1 MKEKALIPAGFASE
15 SNNGS
20 VTSAGIQEFMSK
32 QSDGGSA
39 VPSLEGEAVDL
50 DNALEKLDLQL
61 EEGTSAALISQKTVG
76 STMAP
81 GSSSF
86 HGSRT
91 ASNSFAMSSPSPPR
105 KPSGLRR
112 DGGRKSMSERKIRKG
127 SRRR

>member
-1 MKEKALIPAGFASE
+1 MKEKALIPARFVSE
-15 SNNGS
+15 SNDGL
-20 VTSAGIQEFMSK
+20 VTSAGVQELMSK

-39 VPSLEGEAVDL
+39 VPGLEKDAVDL
-50 DNALEKLDLQL
+50 DSALEKLDLQL
-61 EEGTSAALISQKTVG
+61 EEGTSASLTSQQAVG

-91 ASNSFAMSSPSPPR
+91 ASTSFAMSSPSPPR

-112 DGGRKSMSERKIRKG
+112 GGGRKSMSERKIRKG